1 MGVSDIN
8 RRFLH
13 FAAPSIVGML
23 IVSFQIMIDGLFVSS
38 GVGVLGLAAVNISMP
53 LVNVL
58 MSVAVMIVSGGIVIC
73 GIAQGQGR
81 DELVRGYTTL
91 TLLVCVVT
99 LTLLSVLILIFLK
112 DICYLLGSD
121 DEVYPYVRTYLG
133 ILSGA
138 VVFYIIPNYTE
149 AFTRL
154 AGKPNKVFTSGVIC
168 CVVNVVL
175 DYFFIM
181 RFGWG
186 MAGAAVAT
194 CVANST
200 AAVVLAPNVR
210 FGKLAG
216 GWKEVGRIFYNGSSE
231 MLNSVS
237 AAVAM
242 FLFNLVLM
250 NRIGSLGVAAMTI
263 VYYIN
268 MVVNMSIYGLSQALY
283 PLMSY
288 ELGARK
294 YQRIRALLVI
304 SLKSSGAIGVSVFV
318 VTQLLKRTLVSVFA
332 SGNQELVALAITA
345 VSIVTTHY
353 LISFVNIIGSSF
365 HTAVERPVESAVIA
379 LCRSLLFVSLPLF
392 LLPHFIGDVGIW
404 LAMPIAELLTL
415 FISLSLYFKTLRR
428 LRQKL
433 DS

>member
-91 TLLVCVVT
+91 TLIVCVVT

-138 VVFYIIPNYTE
+138 VVFYIIPNFTE

-154 AGKPNKVFTSGVIC
+154 AGKPNK
-168 CVVNVVL
+168 
-175 DYFFIM
+175 
-181 RFGWG
+181 WG
-186 MAGAAVAT
+186 D
-194 CVANST
+194 
-200 AAVVLAPNVR
+200 
-210 FGKLAG
+210 
-216 GWKEVGRIFYNGSSE
+216 
-231 MLNSVS
+231 MLC
-237 AAVAM
+237 
-242 FLFNLVLM
+242 
-250 NRIGSLGVAAMTI
+250 G
-263 VYYIN
+263 
-268 MVVNMSIYGLSQALY
+268 
-283 PLMSY
+283 
-288 ELGARK
+288 EC
-294 YQRIRALLVI
+294 
-304 SLKSSGAIGVSVFV
+304 
-318 VTQLLKRTLVSVFA
+318 
-332 SGNQELVALAITA
+332 
-345 VSIVTTHY
+345 
-353 LISFVNIIGSSF
+353 
-365 HTAVERPVESAVIA
+365 RP
-379 LCRSLLFVSLPLF
+379 
-392 LLPHFIGDVGIW
+392 
-404 LAMPIAELLTL
+404 
-415 FISLSLYFKTLRR
+415 
-428 LRQKL
+428 
-433 DS
+433 

>member
-1 MGVSDIN
+1 M
-8 RRFLH
+8 
-13 FAAPSIVGML
+13 
-23 IVSFQIMIDGLFVSS
+23 
-38 GVGVLGLAAVNISMP
+38 
-53 LVNVL
+53 
-58 MSVAVMIVSGGIVIC
+58 
-73 GIAQGQGR
+73 
-81 DELVRGYTTL
+81 
-91 TLLVCVVT
+91 
-99 LTLLSVLILIFLK
+99 
-112 DICYLLGSD
+112 
-121 DEVYPYVRTYLG
+121 
-133 ILSGA
+133 
-138 VVFYIIPNYTE
+138 
-149 AFTRL
+149 
-154 AGKPNKVFTSGVIC
+154 
-168 CVVNVVL
+168 VNVVL

-250 NRIGSLGVAAMTI
+250 DRIGSLGVAAMTI

-288 ELGARK
+288 ELGARN

>member
-91 TLLVCVVT
+91 TLIVCVVT

-154 AGKPNKVFTSGVIC
+154 AGKPKKVFTSGVIC

-288 ELGARK
+288 ELGARN
-294 YQRIRALLVI
+294 YQSIRALLVI
-304 SLKSSGAIGVSVFV
+304 TLKSSGAIGVSVFV

-392 LLPHFIGDVGIW
+392 LLPHFIGDIGIW